1 MIVSGIAG
9 VIADGTHIELVKNGF
24 AFTEGPVG
32 TPDGGL
38 YFVELRSTPTR
49 IYRLEPN
56 GEMKV
61 FRSDTDSVNG
71 LAFDLNGDL
80 LGAEMGGK
88 RIIRMDS
95 RGNVTPVA
103 TRTQAGE
110 PFLRTNDLIVDRRGG
125 IYFSDPGPRPV
136 IPGRKV
142 FVYYLPPGAV
152 HPLLID
158 DEIVRPNGLTLTTD
172 GKTLMVCDTIGEI
185 VFAFDVQSDGTATNK
200 RPFARL
206 RDIPK
211 ERGESGAD
219 GMAIDRDDRL
229 YVATHV
235 GIQVFDK
242 TGQYLGTIPFP
253 CRPVN
258 LAFSGPDKRTLYV
271 TAMQNL
277 FRLQML
283 SQGPDRLGK

>member
-1 MIVSGIAG
+1 MIVSGIPGVVAAG
-9 VIADGTHIELVKNGF
+9 TKIELVQGGF

-38 YFVELRSTPTR
+38 YFAELRSTPTR
-49 IYRLEPN
+49 IHRLEPN
-56 GEMKV
+56 GEIKV
-61 FRSDTDSVNG
+61 FRDDTNSVNG
-71 LAFDLNGDL
+71 LAFDFNGDL

-95 RGNVTPVA
+95 KGNVTAV
-103 TRTQAGE
+103 TTHTQAGE
-110 PFLRTNDLIVDRRGG
+110 PFLRTNDLIADRRGG
-125 IYFSDPGPRPV
+125 IYFTDPGPRPV

-142 FVYYLPPGAV
+142 FVYYLPPGSE

-158 DEIVRPNGLTLTTD
+158 DEIARPNGLTITTD
-172 GKTLMVCDTIGEI
+172 GKTLIVCDTEGEI
-185 VFAFDVQSDGTATNK
+185 VFAFDLQSDGTATNK

-206 RDIPK
+206 HGIPGGVK
-211 ERGESGAD
+211 SGAD

-229 YVATHV
+229 YVTSVV

-253 CRPVN
+253 CRPIN
-258 LAFSGPDKRTLYV
+258 LAFSGPDKRMLYV
-271 TAMQNL
+271 TAMQSL
-277 FRLQML
+277 YRIQML